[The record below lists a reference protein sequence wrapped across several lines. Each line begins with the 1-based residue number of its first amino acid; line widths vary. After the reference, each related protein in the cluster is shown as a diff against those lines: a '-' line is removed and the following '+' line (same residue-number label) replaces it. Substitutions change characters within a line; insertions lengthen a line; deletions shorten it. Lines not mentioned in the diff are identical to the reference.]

1 MTDGRARRLDW
12 PDLDDPR
19 MQRAIQEMQALI
31 RERYPDATFSVAYG
45 EDPAGIYLDVMV
57 DVEDMD
63 EVVDVYIDRLVD
75 LQVEEGLKLHVIPVR
90 PPERIEAMLRE
101 RASESA
107 GTPKVVAA
115 S

>member
-1 MTDGRARRLDW
+1 MTDKRPRRPDW

-19 MQRAIQEMQALI
+19 MQRAIQEMQELI

-57 DVEDMD
+57 DVVDRYD
-63 EVVDVYIDRLVD
+63 VIDVYIDRLVD

-90 PPERIEAMLRE
+90 PPERIAAMLRE

-107 GTPKVVAA
+107 SAQKEAAA